1 MRLSNTSLAVVAALT
16 IGALAAPVSASA
28 QAYGYSRNY
37 GTGAYAP
44 AYDYGRYGRQTYDP
58 CAREREGRTGA
69 GAVIGGGAGAVIGS
83 QLAARGRRTEG
94 SILGGVVGYR
104 SRPIDSYQNSDR
116 CRLAESRI
124 RLPDGRT
131 DTRYVRT
138 CPDQYGRYRV
148 VD

>member
-69 GAVIGGGAGAVIGS
+69 GAVIGGGAVPRRHQIS
-83 QLAARGRRTEG
+83 GRPRR
-94 SILGGVVGYR
+94 LDGVG
-104 SRPIDSYQNSDR
+104 
-116 CRLAESRI
+116 
-124 RLPDGRT
+124 PDGGPPRAT
-131 DTRYVRT
+131 HR
-138 CPDQYGRYRV
+138 
-148 VD
+148 